1 MDMKS
6 LLPVAMLALILSG
19 CANSS
24 RDYNAVGGA
33 VIGGGT
39 GAVVGGIAT
48 HSVGGAVAGGVI
60 GAVAGG
66 MIGAITT
73 HHGRCYVETPSGR
86 LRRIH
91 CP

>member
-1 MDMKS
+1 MRK
-6 LLPVAMLALILSG
+6 LLPVVMLALALSG
-19 CANSS
+19 CANST

-39 GAVVGGIAT
+39 GAVVGGLAT
-48 HSVGGAVAGGVI
+48 RSVGGAVAGGVI

-66 MIGAITT
+66 VIGAIAT
-73 HHGRCYVETPSGR
+73 HNGRCYVQTPSGR
-86 LRRIH
+86 WHRVR